1 MGSRALTDALRG
13 RWRVRAP
20 RRFGGYFRND
30 ADHRDYVSIGT
41 AAGAPLAARA
51 PLLRCRVGLGPSTQP
66 AQRHGRRMSGCS
78 RDAAGVAVA
87 FGAPVSAACCG

>member
-1 MGSRALTDALRG
+1 MGGGWAGMGSRALTDALRG

-41 AAGAPLAARA
+41 AAGA
-51 PLLRCRVGLGPSTQP
+51 QP
-66 AQRHGRRMSGCS
+66 ASLPLHSSNLCQRALR
-78 RDAAGVAVA
+78 
-87 FGAPVSAACCG
+87 

>member
-1 MGSRALTDALRG
+1 MGGGWAGMGSRTLTDALGG

-41 AAGAPLAARA
+41 AAGALPAITATTSLSTCCFGVHGSSSATPPDPFAHCLAVAAR
-51 PLLRCRVGLGPSTQP
+51 
-66 AQRHGRRMSGCS
+66 
-78 RDAAGVAVA
+78 
-87 FGAPVSAACCG
+87 